1 MAAISAT
8 EIAVM
13 TNAIIDLIITLKK
26 VGVTITPE
34 NIFDKVAERQAEV
47 DELDKKVNS

>member
-1 MAAISAT
+1 MAAMTAT

-13 TNAIIDLIITLKK
+13 TNAVIDLIITLKK

-34 NIFDKVAERQAEV
+34 NIFDKVTERQAEI
-47 DELDKKVNS
+47 DALDKKVNS